1 VIDGVAAHDELE
13 IPEIALREAVVN
25 ALIHRDYLIRGGRVM
40 VEVYEDRVE
49 ISNPGSLPHGL
60 SEADFG
66 TRSLPRNPA
75 IADLLIR
82 TPYMERLGT
91 GVQRIRNEVKKAG
104 LIAPQFL
111 LQGHFSV
118 IIFRS
123 ILSDG
128 GLLSGPLNEL
138 QLSDIEIDTAA
149 GILFGL
155 LNGPLSG
162 PLKDVLNSNDIDV
175 IHLLMKNTYNT
186 AQLAEQLQKPV
197 TTVKKYVGKLTK
209 MHCIEYQGAK
219 KTGGYVLTTPYIAQ
233 LRKTK
238 R

>member
-1 VIDGVAAHDELE
+1 MKPQYTDIQT
-13 IPEIALREAVVN
+13 
-25 ALIHRDYLIRGGRVM
+25 HRTTPARYARV
-40 VEVYEDRVE
+40 Y
-49 ISNPGSLPHGL
+49 
-60 SEADFG
+60 G
-66 TRSLPRNPA
+66 T
-75 IADLLIR
+75 
-82 TPYMERLGT
+82 
-91 GVQRIRNEVKKAG
+91 
-104 LIAPQFL
+104 
-111 LQGHFSV
+111 
-118 IIFRS
+118 IIFIGSRDPINDPIS
-123 ILSDG
+123 

-186 AQLAEQLQKPV
+186 AQIAEQLQKPV

-219 KTGGYVLTTPYIAQ
+219 KTGGYVLTTPYIEQ